1 MADFYAARSRI
12 IPPLPWTS
20 FAPPFSNSA
29 AAVGILFA
37 PGTYGLAK
45 HVAFSTE
52 DANLIKEEA
61 ENIIL
66 AGPTGRQWHT
76 AEICTALLDREVPT
90 AGFDK
95 YILDFLLRKS
105 EALQC
110 LGRMTWAEAH
120 SEEATSADRIN
131 IHQAIISLV
140 DEAGRP
146 LSTSEIRHRLIA
158 LRGVNEGFRIAAV
171 DPLIRLGTAEWGLND
186 RDVPIKR
193 CDQPA
198 LIEYLVETLQKKSSG
213 IHISEIQDVAL
224 QAWPGLTAQMNFSL
238 AILDARMRVGA
249 GQYLYLEAWGT
260 PRRATLSEAVQCIR
274 G

>member
-1 MADFYAARSRI
+1 MLVGYARVSTIDQNPELQLDALKKAGCEKIYVETASGAHRERPQLAAALNYLREGDTLVIWKLSRLARS
-12 IPPLPWTS
+12 LKL
-20 FAPPFSNSA
+20 
-29 AAVGILFA
+29 V
-37 PGTYGLAK
+37 
-45 HVAFSTE
+45 
-52 DANLIKEEA
+52 IK
-61 ENIIL
+61 
-66 AGPTGRQWHT
+66 T
-76 AEICTALLDREVPT
+76 AQDMT

-260 PRRATLSEAVQCIR
+260 PRCATLSEAVQCIR